1 MTTQQQQKQ
10 KRQGNNSLSLSPS
23 LHRNSKSLRSAA
35 STTCL
40 NSNMSLS
47 LPPPTSVVHDEMH
60 ALVDNINCSIDDDVV
75 VGPIYGLLRDDAEEQ
90 QECDNSDNS
99 NNSDKNKNS
108 NSVALS
114 RRKSKYGD
122 RVKSVDALFV
132 DMYVLNAAN
141 GLLEYNSNW
150 RQEWDASV
158 TARRAE
164 RAAMTRRGGRRR
176 VSPLPAAFSDVAS
189 TTRGSSRARYSTAA

>member
-10 KRQGNNSLSLSPS
+10 KRQGNSLSLSPS

-47 LPPPTSVVHDEMH
+47 LSPPTSVMHDELH

-75 VGPIYGLLRDDAEEQ
+75 VGPIYGLLKDDAEEQ

-99 NNSDKNKNS
+99 NNSDKNKNN
-108 NSVALS
+108 NSVAFS

-141 GLLEYNSNW
+141 GLLEYNSDW
-150 RQEWDASV
+150 RQKWDASV

-164 RAAMTRRGGRRR
+164 RAARARRGGRRR

-189 TTRGSSRARYSTAA
+189 TTRGSSRTRYSTAA